1 MPAVYNRAIHRF
13 AVVTAIATLVLLT
26 AGALVTSNNAA
37 DSVPDWPLAYG
48 KIIPPLV
55 GGIRFEYTHRV
66 LAGLVAILTA
76 ILAVWLASSK
86 SSRLARR
93 LGWTALGLVIA
104 QAILGGIRVLDGHPA
119 ISATAHATLGQIYF
133 ITVVALALIVGSW
146 WQRDL
151 PELED
156 ASAPRVRTLAFW
168 TTAVIFVQLI
178 LGAGFRHGAWGILP
192 HLIGACVVAV
202 MVIWTGGVAKKR
214 FGDVHEIRRGVA
226 LLHAT
231 FGTQILLGFAAYWAV
246 EKAMDAAQPTLTYVT
261 LTVAHVLVGALVLA
275 ASVLL
280 TLTCVRLIGSDP
292 AAAALHSATHPAEG
306 SRA

>member
-1 MPAVYNRAIHRF
+1 MPAIYNRAIHRF

-76 ILAVWLASSK
+76 ILAIWLASSK

-119 ISATAHATLGQIYF
+119 ISATAHATLAQIYF
-133 ITVVALALIVGSW
+133 ITVVALALIVGAW
-146 WQRDL
+146 WQRKL

-156 ASAPRVRTLAFW
+156 APAPRLRALAFW
-168 TTAVIFVQLI
+168 TTATVFVQLI

-202 MVIWTGGVAKKR
+202 MVVWTGRVAKKR
-214 FGDVHEIRRGVA
+214 FGDVREIRRGVT

-246 EKAMDAAQPTLTYVT
+246 EKAMDAAQPTLTYVI

-275 ASVLL
+275 GSVLL

-292 AAAALHSATHPAEG
+292 ATAALHSATHPAEG